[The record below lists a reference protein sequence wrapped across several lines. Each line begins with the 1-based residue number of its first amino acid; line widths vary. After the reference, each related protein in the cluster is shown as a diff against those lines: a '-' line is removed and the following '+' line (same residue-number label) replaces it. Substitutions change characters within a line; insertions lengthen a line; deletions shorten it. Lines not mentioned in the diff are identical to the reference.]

1 MDHSARMQNLTDPNA
16 FSSKMTP
23 SVQRAAKIARSLE
36 GRVANTPKASEET
49 AVKQALTEADSRAQ
63 EEILK
68 ALLEHYPTVSL
79 EAEEDTASVAAFGS
93 GSDSLVII
101 DPIDGTLQSY
111 LEGLGPY
118 SVIVGLAVE
127 RCMHS
132 ALVALPR
139 EDLLYRGARGAG
151 AEVIEASASP
161 RRVEACADG
170 DGFIVS
176 HSVPQEIR
184 AALEAEGLRVT
195 PASGGVVSIAPL
207 LSGVRGGVRLAAAE
221 NKVGLSVR
229 GRAGLVI
236 AREAGACVRGRD
248 GYPFPEDLDTPAWL
262 VSSTAL
268 EEDEE
273 LIRRILGRFM

>member
-1 MDHSARMQNLTDPNA
+1 MQNLPDPNA

-23 SVQRAAKIARSLE
+23 SVQRAAKIALSLE
-36 GRVANTPKASEET
+36 GRVPNTPKASEES
-49 AVKQALTEADSRAQ
+49 AVKQALTQADCLAQ

-79 EAEEDTASVAAFGS
+79 EAEEDTVSVAAFGS
-93 GSDSLVII
+93 ESDALVII

-118 SVIVGLAVE
+118 SVIVGLALE
-127 RCMHS
+127 RRMHS
-132 ALVALPR
+132 ALVAMPR
-139 EDLLYRGARGAG
+139 EDLLYRGTLGGG
-151 AEVIEASASP
+151 AEVVEASASP
-161 RRVEACADG
+161 RRVEVCADG

-176 HSVPQEIR
+176 HSIPQEIR

-207 LSGVRGGVRLAAAE
+207 LSGVRGGVRIAASE

-236 AREAGACVRGRD
+236 AREAGACVRGHD
-248 GYPFPEDLDTPAWL
+248 GDPFPEDLDTPAWL
-262 VSSTAL
+262 VCSTAL

-273 LIRRILGRFM
+273 LVRRVLRRFM

>member
-1 MDHSARMQNLTDPNA
+1 MQTLPDPNR
-16 FSSKMTP
+16 FSLKMTP
-23 SVQRAAKIARSLE
+23 FVQRAAKIARSLE
-36 GRVANTPKASEET
+36 GRVSNTPKASEET
-49 AVKQALTEADSRAQ
+49 AVKQALTQADCRAQ

-93 GSDSLVII
+93 GSDALVII

-111 LEGLGPY
+111 LEGHGPY
-118 SVIVGLAVE
+118 SVIVGLALE
-127 RCMHS
+127 RILHS
-132 ALVALPR
+132 ALVAMPR
-139 EDLLYRGARGAG
+139 EDLLFRGTLGAG
-151 AEVIEASASP
+151 AEVIDGSASP
-161 RRVEACADG
+161 RRVEVSADG

-184 AALEAEGLRVT
+184 TALEAEGLRVT
-195 PASGGVVSIAPL
+195 PASGGVVAIAPL
-207 LSGVRGGVRLAAAE
+207 LSGVRGGLRLAATE
-221 NKVGLSVR
+221 NKSGLSVR

-236 AREAGACVRGRD
+236 AREAGACVRGQD

-262 VSSTAL
+262 VCSTAL

-273 LIRRILGRFM
+273 LIRRLLRRFM